1 MAIVD
6 SWALTSQMSTNY
18 MYVYERLTII
28 RVFREIVYFVRIFKT
43 NRFFLSTSSLFFP
56 FQLLNIFG
64 LVWSL
69 LFISAIVRTTLATT
83 VTRWYWKNQKNLTID
98 SLVFGIACIIRLI
111 GHRNLL
117 LYVFTR

>member
-43 NRFFLSTSSLFFP
+43 NRFFFIYIESLFSFSAPQYIWSSLESTFYLCHSP
-56 FQLLNIFG
+56 HNPSYNGYQMVLEKPKKSHN
-64 LVWSL
+64 
-69 LFISAIVRTTLATT
+69 
-83 VTRWYWKNQKNLTID
+83 
-98 SLVFGIACIIRLI
+98 
-111 GHRNLL
+111 
-117 LYVFTR
+117 